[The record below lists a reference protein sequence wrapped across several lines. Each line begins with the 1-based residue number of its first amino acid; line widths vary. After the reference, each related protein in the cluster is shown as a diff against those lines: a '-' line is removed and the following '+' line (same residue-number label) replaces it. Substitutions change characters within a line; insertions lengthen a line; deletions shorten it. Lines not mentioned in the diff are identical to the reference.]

1 MSWTFYSPRSS
12 CLCVG
17 HILGGHILWASKS
30 CACCRCA
37 CHRSPKS
44 IQTTAL
50 TPFVNALHKFLDPR
64 PASTSLS
71 TISQKGARSH
81 LPDHRFR
88 ADPRNTPI
96 VLVLINILFTTSFD
110 MEINIKNRPRTY
122 CAPVLVTLSQ
132 YYCRSTR
139 LENTHR
145 MILLW
150 NPVTNTQS
158 GGSRHKVF

>member
-1 MSWTFYSPRSS
+1 MSWKFYSPRSS

-50 TPFVNALHKFLDPR
+50 TPFVNALHQFLDPR

-96 VLVLINILFTTSFD
+96 VLVLINILFNTSFD
-110 MEINIKNRPRTY
+110 MEINTKNRPRTY
-122 CAPVLVTLSQ
+122 CAPVLVHGHQEIGTNWTPGHSGNWATHTASL
-132 YYCRSTR
+132 CRNRWVS
-139 LENTHR
+139 
-145 MILLW
+145 
-150 NPVTNTQS
+150 
-158 GGSRHKVF
+158 